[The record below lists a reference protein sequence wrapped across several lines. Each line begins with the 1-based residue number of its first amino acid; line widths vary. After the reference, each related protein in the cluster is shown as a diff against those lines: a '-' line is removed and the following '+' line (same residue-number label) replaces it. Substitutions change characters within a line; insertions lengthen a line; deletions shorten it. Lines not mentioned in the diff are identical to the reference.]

1 MEPIEEMEEFRIPKE
16 ALEKLKDPELLR
28 RKINEGKVLQEIIG
42 YTPETMEK
50 FYQIAYKLFQHQQY
64 QEAGDAFIF
73 LTTLNPYVYNYW
85 LGLGMSEQLCN
96 KFDGALIA
104 YATSILIKV
113 ENPISHY
120 HSATCYT
127 ALKDY
132 GNAIASLDLAIMYAG
147 DHPEYAS
154 IKKHALE
161 TKEALKRK
169 GV

>member
-1 MEPIEEMEEFRIPKE
+1 MEPIENMDEYKIPKD

-50 FYQIAYKLFQHQQY
+50 FYQIAYNLFQHQHY

-85 LGLGMSEQLCN
+85 LGLGMCEQLCN

-104 YATSILIKV
+104 YATSILIQV

-120 HSATCYT
+120 HSATCYE
-127 ALKDY
+127 ALNDP
-132 GNAIASLDLAIMYAG
+132 GNAIASLELAIMYAG
-147 DHPEYAS
+147 EKPEYET
-154 IKKHALE
+154 IKRHAIAARD
-161 TKEALKRK
+161 ALKKK